1 MSTSLATMRNSS
13 KETRRNRKRELR
25 SRIRKVITGSTD
37 SPNFVIGAVEID
49 IAELVEIARIEGI
62 QQGYNE
68 YKDKYGV
75 SDE

>member
-1 MSTSLATMRNSS
+1 MRNSS

-37 SPNFVIGAVEID
+37 SPSFVIGAVEID

-68 YKDKYGV
+68 YKDKYEV